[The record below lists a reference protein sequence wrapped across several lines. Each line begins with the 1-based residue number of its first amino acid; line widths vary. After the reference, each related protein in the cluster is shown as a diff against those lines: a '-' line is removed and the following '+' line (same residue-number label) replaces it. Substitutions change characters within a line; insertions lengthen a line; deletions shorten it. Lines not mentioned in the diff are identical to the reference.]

1 MKGYKALLMLF
12 LLALITLTGCT
23 SLNLESGKLPSSSAE
38 DDQTRI
44 RLGIM
49 GDDTRLWEPVQKR
62 LKAEGIEL
70 DLVKIMTYDQANKDL
85 LAGRIDANASQTLAY
100 LEDFNGNRK
109 SKLVPIAH
117 TMISPLGL
125 YSHEVDNLD
134 DLRDKARIV
143 IPKDPTNAGRAL
155 NLLEAAGLI
164 TLKET
169 VETYPTL
176 KDIQDN
182 PKAFKIEQVEASKTP
197 PKLTDADAVVI
208 NTNFALDAKMDPV
221 KEALV
226 REDLDE
232 EEAAAYVQVL
242 AVKEEDADDPIY
254 QKLVDAFQAPDM
266 KALIK
271 ETSKEQAKP
280 PGKWT

>member
-100 LEDFNGNRK
+100 LDDFNGDRK
-109 SKLVPIAH
+109 SKLAPIAH

-169 VETYPTL
+169 LETYPTL

-182 PKAFKIEQVEASKTP
+182 PKEFKIEQVEASKTP

-208 NTNFALDAKMDPV
+208 NTNFALDAKMDPL
-221 KEALV
+221 KESLV
-226 REDLDE
+226 REDLTE
-232 EEAAAYVQVL
+232 EEAAAYSQVI
-242 AVKEEDADDPIY
+242 AVREDEASDSRY
-254 QKLVDAFQAPDM
+254 RKLVEAFQVADM
-266 KALIK
+266 KALIQ
-271 ETSKEQAKP
+271 ETSRGASQAA
-280 PGKWT
+280 W